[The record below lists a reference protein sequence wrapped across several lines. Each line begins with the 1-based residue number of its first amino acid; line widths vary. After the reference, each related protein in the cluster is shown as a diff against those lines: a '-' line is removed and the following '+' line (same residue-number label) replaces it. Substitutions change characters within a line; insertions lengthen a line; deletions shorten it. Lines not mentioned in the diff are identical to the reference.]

1 MMMVVIVMMG
11 VRYSTP
17 TVQLYSTSNIN
28 WLPRTIFGW
37 RFSVII
43 FFVDLLYSFLS
54 LFSFF
59 RIIISKE
66 GVAISSKSSKIK
78 ISFIVP

>member
-28 WLPRTIFGW
+28 WLPRTIFG
-37 RFSVII
+37 SVII
-43 FFVDLLYSFLS
+43 IFVDLLYSFLS

-66 GVAISSKSSKIK
+66 GVEISAKSSKIK
-78 ISFIVP
+78 ISYIVP

>member
-28 WLPRTIFGW
+28 WLPRTIFGLI
-37 RFSVII
+37 SVII
-43 FFVDLLYSFLS
+43 IFFDLLYSFLS

-66 GVAISSKSSKIK
+66 GVEISAKSSKIK
-78 ISFIVP
+78 ISYIVP

>member
-28 WLPRTIFGW
+28 WLPRTLFGW

-43 FFVDLLYSFLS
+43 IFKDLL
-54 LFSFF
+54 
-59 RIIISKE
+59 
-66 GVAISSKSSKIK
+66 
-78 ISFIVP
+78 